1 MSLSQ
6 EQPKHVSVAVILDA
20 NFATSILCS
29 FLRIMASAP
38 PTRPVS
44 LAQSIDDSNLDGAVT
59 WDEAVANTDGMKI
72 LVLDK
77 PMVVNKP
84 PGQITIGSLPAKDEI
99 VDCMKRKTQFLD
111 VLLGYEG
118 DIDLKQVET
127 LFLQQR
133 YQDFPEP
140 IRVKGNN
147 VTPYTMQLFIV
158 PKGDRKWDIV
168 KHIRFAAG
176 ARVWHSTIL
185 GMSVG
190 RPLEIDYQKQFREGS
205 RALQY
210 MLEGLGGFQVR
221 YAKIVPGAAS
231 KQLPKETEDIR
242 KGFQFL
248 RDHGPE
254 DNSNGQFTSWTEEQ
268 VNDPSG
274 PLYKWDKGTV
284 KEFLRSMADQ
294 GSTANT
300 IRDWPL
306 TLVDFTPWALNTVI
320 APVLPHLLE
329 HAVIWIG
336 KSQVGK
342 SPIAYTLSHLM
353 SSFWLLQ
360 EERADDVP
368 SFQTSNH
375 LDYFRKEKG
384 RKTKPRVFDDGNLN
398 LEHPASVKA
407 VTEVSGIDRKTMA
420 RYTASSYEK
429 NQLCQVCSNPY
440 DRTVEPVMGE
450 GSSSDHIDF
459 DTFFK
464 LVRPSFHMDFD
475 YEDLIAVFK
484 RSVVVVFTDRGIYIR
499 LPGTSTAPV
508 PRRAWPS
515 ADVGMVSHCARA
527 KLAAYKRGQLSA
539 APAEHGKHLQWSLN
553 LLQAG
558 LDGETIPRCSTISGK
573 NFDGKKF
580 IRETRP
586 RLAGIDATTTY
597 FPDQSNEADTE
608 NVPKRFKSVKSTQ
621 ALLTNPSSSGHDS
634 ARTKAEED
642 TEVKPEDAAP
652 SSFVGVS
659 GLSCIFVYDLLS
671 CCKTL

>member
-72 LVLDK
+72 LFLDK

-99 VDCMKRKTQFLD
+99 VDCMKQKTQFLD

-342 SPIAYTLSHLM
+342 SPIAYTLSHLL

-464 LVRPSFHMDFD
+464 LVRPSFHKDFD

-642 TEVKPEDAAP
+642 TEVKPEDASP

>member
-1 MSLSQ
+1 
-6 EQPKHVSVAVILDA
+6 
-20 NFATSILCS
+20 
-29 FLRIMASAP
+29 
-38 PTRPVS
+38 
-44 LAQSIDDSNLDGAVT
+44 
-59 WDEAVANTDGMKI
+59 
-72 LVLDK
+72 
-77 PMVVNKP
+77 
-84 PGQITIGSLPAKDEI
+84 
-99 VDCMKRKTQFLD
+99 
-111 VLLGYEG
+111 
-118 DIDLKQVET
+118 
-127 LFLQQR
+127 
-133 YQDFPEP
+133 
-140 IRVKGNN
+140 
-147 VTPYTMQLFIV
+147 
-158 PKGDRKWDIV
+158 
-168 KHIRFAAG
+168 
-176 ARVWHSTIL
+176 
-185 GMSVG
+185 
-190 RPLEIDYQKQFREGS
+190 
-205 RALQY
+205 
-210 MLEGLGGFQVR
+210 
-221 YAKIVPGAAS
+221 
-231 KQLPKETEDIR
+231 
-242 KGFQFL
+242 
-248 RDHGPE
+248 
-254 DNSNGQFTSWTEEQ
+254 
-268 VNDPSG
+268 
-274 PLYKWDKGTV
+274 
-284 KEFLRSMADQ
+284 
-294 GSTANT
+294 
-300 IRDWPL
+300 
-306 TLVDFTPWALNTVI
+306 
-320 APVLPHLLE
+320 
-329 HAVIWIG
+329 
-336 KSQVGK
+336 
-342 SPIAYTLSHLM
+342 
-353 SSFWLLQ
+353 
-360 EERADDVP
+360 
-368 SFQTSNH
+368 
-375 LDYFRKEKG
+375 
-384 RKTKPRVFDDGNLN
+384 
-398 LEHPASVKA
+398 
-407 VTEVSGIDRKTMA
+407 MA

-464 LVRPSFHMDFD
+464 LVRPSFHKDFD

-597 FPDQSNEADTE
+597 FPDQSNETDTE

>member
-1 MSLSQ
+1 
-6 EQPKHVSVAVILDA
+6 
-20 NFATSILCS
+20 
-29 FLRIMASAP
+29 
-38 PTRPVS
+38 
-44 LAQSIDDSNLDGAVT
+44 
-59 WDEAVANTDGMKI
+59 
-72 LVLDK
+72 
-77 PMVVNKP
+77 
-84 PGQITIGSLPAKDEI
+84 
-99 VDCMKRKTQFLD
+99 
-111 VLLGYEG
+111 
-118 DIDLKQVET
+118 
-127 LFLQQR
+127 
-133 YQDFPEP
+133 
-140 IRVKGNN
+140 
-147 VTPYTMQLFIV
+147 
-158 PKGDRKWDIV
+158 
-168 KHIRFAAG
+168 
-176 ARVWHSTIL
+176 
-185 GMSVG
+185 
-190 RPLEIDYQKQFREGS
+190 
-205 RALQY
+205 
-210 MLEGLGGFQVR
+210 
-221 YAKIVPGAAS
+221 
-231 KQLPKETEDIR
+231 
-242 KGFQFL
+242 
-248 RDHGPE
+248 
-254 DNSNGQFTSWTEEQ
+254 
-268 VNDPSG
+268 
-274 PLYKWDKGTV
+274 
-284 KEFLRSMADQ
+284 
-294 GSTANT
+294 
-300 IRDWPL
+300 
-306 TLVDFTPWALNTVI
+306 
-320 APVLPHLLE
+320 
-329 HAVIWIG
+329 
-336 KSQVGK
+336 
-342 SPIAYTLSHLM
+342 
-353 SSFWLLQ
+353 
-360 EERADDVP
+360 
-368 SFQTSNH
+368 
-375 LDYFRKEKG
+375 
-384 RKTKPRVFDDGNLN
+384 
-398 LEHPASVKA
+398 
-407 VTEVSGIDRKTMA
+407 
-420 RYTASSYEK
+420 
-429 NQLCQVCSNPY
+429 
-440 DRTVEPVMGE
+440 MGE

-464 LVRPSFHMDFD
+464 LVRPSFHKDFD